1 MQQGVTIKREIQ
13 AYYNSP
19 HVISRTTKQCIT
31 RTTETTKEQGE
42 NKADHGKIKPKKD
55 IDVIAID
62 QFKKDFK
69 LTSLPSIDFI
79 IPLEFNTVAGKKN
92 SLSLKQFCIRSLQ
105 GSFYY

>member
-1 MQQGVTIKREIQ
+1 MHQGVTIKREIQ

-19 HVISRTTKQCIT
+19 HVISRTT
-31 RTTETTKEQGE
+31 
-42 NKADHGKIKPKKD
+42 KKD

-79 IPLEFNTVAGKKN
+79 IPLEFNTMAGTKN
-92 SLSLKQFCIRSLQ
+92 SLSLKQFCIQSFQ
-105 GSFYY
+105 GFFY

>member
-1 MQQGVTIKREIQ
+1 MWFQEQ
-13 AYYNSP
+13 P
-19 HVISRTTKQCIT
+19 KQCIT

-42 NKADHGKIKPKKD
+42 NKADHGKVKPKKKD

-79 IPLEFNTVAGKKN
+79 IPLEFNTMAGKKN
-92 SLSLKQFCIRSLQ
+92 SLSLKQFCIQSFQ
-105 GSFYY
+105 GFFYY